1 MSEYTSVKVGKL
13 KLKGSSDRKSSSK
26 KHKKKRKRE
35 HEEGGQASSEKTKDA
50 EEHGGWWAVT
60 EFRNIKGNVAI
71 EMGPKTFLFSMDNG
85 LFTLG
90 APHKTA
96 VEGPAPPEQITAI
109 PMSDTKIAFK
119 SGYGKFLGVDDKKR
133 VVGRSD
139 AMGPRE
145 LFEPVFQDGNLAM
158 LAYNNCF
165 VSCNDEGELMATST
179 KAGPDEMIVIRSDEP
194 LVKKKKD
201 DLPEEGKGDLRE
213 CEVSYVK
220 KFQSF
225 QDHRMIVN
233 EGERTG
239 LSNAREKGKL
249 HEALLDRREKMK
261 ADRYC
266 K

>member
-1 MSEYTSVKVGKL
+1 MSEYKSVKGGKL
-13 KLKGSSDRKSSSK
+13 KLKGASDHKSSSK

-35 HEEGGQASSEKTKDA
+35 HEDGQAMEEKGKDA
-50 EEHGGWWAVT
+50 EKHGGWWAVT

-71 EMGPKTFLFSMDNG
+71 EMGPKTFLFAMDNG
-85 LFTLG
+85 LLTLG
-90 APHKTA
+90 APHKTT

-109 PMSDTKIAFK
+109 PVSDSKVAFK
-119 SGYGKFLGVDDKKR
+119 TGYGKFLGVDDKKR

-145 LFEPVFQDGNLAM
+145 MFEPIFQDGNLAM

-165 VSCNDEGELMATST
+165 VSCNDEGELMATSN
-179 KAGPDEMIVIRSDEP
+179 KAGPDEMIVIRSDAP
-194 LVKKKKD
+194 LIKKKKD
-201 DLPEEGKGDLRE
+201 DLPEEQKGDLRE

-225 QDHRMIVN
+225 QDHRLIVN
-233 EGERTG
+233 ESARTG
-239 LSNAREKGKL
+239 LSSAREKGKL

>member
-1 MSEYTSVKVGKL
+1 MSEYTTVKSGKL
-13 KLKGSSDRKSSSK
+13 KLKGSSDHKSSSK

-35 HEEGGQASSEKTKDA
+35 HNDDQSEKLKDA
-50 EEHGGWWAVT
+50 EEHGGWWKVK
-60 EFRNIKGNVAI
+60 EFSEIKGNVAI
-71 EMGPKTFLFSMDNG
+71 EMGPKTFIYAMDSG

-96 VEGPAPPEQITAI
+96 SEGPAPPEEITAI
-109 PMSDTKIAFK
+109 PISDSKIALK
-119 SGYGKFLGVDDKKR
+119 SGYGKYLAVDEKKR
-133 VVGRSD
+133 VVGRSE

-145 LFEPVFQDGNLAM
+145 QFEPVFQDGSLA
-158 LAYNNCF
+158 LLGYNSCF
-165 VSCNDEGELMATST
+165 VSCNDDGDLVATST
-179 KAGPDEMIVIRSDEP
+179 TAGPDEMIVLRSNAP

-201 DLPEEGKGDLRE
+201 DGPEIEKGDIRS

-225 QDHRMIVN
+225 QDHRLIVN
-233 EGERTG
+233 EADRAG
-239 LSNAREKGKL
+239 LASAREKGNL
-249 HEALLDRREKMK
+249 HEALLDRRSKMK